1 MKVIINSAENIAA
14 MAAQQYVSLLKRKP
28 NAILGGATGS
38 TPLGLYA
45 ELVRLNKAGEISFKE
60 ASSFNLDEYVG
71 LDGAHDQSYRYFMD
85 HNLFDH
91 IDIDKSRTR
100 VPSGID
106 ISDPAAYDK
115 EIQAAG
121 GVDLQLLGIG
131 NNGHIGFNE
140 PGTPFGSLTHIVE
153 LTESTREANKR
164 FFASIDEVPTHAV
177 TMGIKT
183 VHPHGHRACQGAH
196 YEGDAPGARHREGAR
211 LRAAAPSGC
220 DRLHGLRSGQAA
232 VRSKIWAN
240 ISEQTVFAARS
251 TRY

>member
-1 MKVIINSAENIAA
+1 MKVIIDSAENIAA
-14 MAAQQYVSLLKRKP
+14 MAAQQYVDLLKRKP

-45 ELVRLNKAGEISFKE
+45 ELVRLNKAGEISFKD

-71 LDGAHDQSYRYFMD
+71 LDGTHDQSYRYFMD

-91 IDIDKSRTR
+91 IDIDKARTR

-106 ISDPAAYDK
+106 VSDPAAYDK
-115 EIQAAG
+115 EIAAAG
-121 GVDLQLLGIG
+121 GVDLQLLGIC

-177 TMGIKT
+177 TMGVKT
-183 VHPHGHRACQGAH
+183 VMQ
-196 YEGDAPGARHREGAR
+196 
-211 LRAAAPSGC
+211 
-220 DRLHGLRSGQAA
+220 
-232 VRSKIWAN
+232 
-240 ISEQTVFAARS
+240 ARS
-251 TRY
+251 IILMAIGPAKAPIMKEMLQGPVTEQVPASVLQLHPDVTVYMDYEAASLL

>member
-1 MKVIINSAENIAA
+1 MKVIVDSAENIAA
-14 MAAQQYVSLLKRKP
+14 MAAQQYVDLLKRKP

-45 ELVRLNKAGEISFKE
+45 ELIRLNKAGEISFKD

-71 LDGAHDQSYRYFMD
+71 LDGTHDQSYRFFMD

-91 IDIDKSRTR
+91 IDIDKARTR

-106 ISDPAAYDK
+106 TSDPAAYDK
-115 EIQAAG
+115 EIAAAG

-164 FFASIDEVPTHAV
+164 FFASLDEVPTHAV
-177 TMGIKT
+177 TMGVKT
-183 VHPHGHRACQGAH
+183 VMQ
-196 YEGDAPGARHREGAR
+196 
-211 LRAAAPSGC
+211 
-220 DRLHGLRSGQAA
+220 
-232 VRSKIWAN
+232 
-240 ISEQTVFAARS
+240 ARS
-251 TRY
+251 IILMAIGPAKAPIMKEMLQGPVTEKVPASVLQLHPDVTVYMDFEAAKLL

>member
-1 MKVIINSAENIAA
+1 MKVIIDTAENIAA
-14 MAAQQYVSLLKRKP
+14 LAAQQYVDLLKRKP

-45 ELVRLNKAGEISFKE
+45 ELVRLNKEGKISFKD

-71 LDGAHDQSYRYFMD
+71 LDGTHDQSYRYFMD

-91 IDIDKSRTR
+91 IDIDKSRTH

-106 ISDPAAYDK
+106 TSVPAAYDK
-115 EIQAAG
+115 EIAAAG

-164 FFASIDEVPTHAV
+164 FFSSIDEVPTHAV
-177 TMGIKT
+177 TMGVKT
-183 VHPHGHRACQGAH
+183 VMQ
-196 YEGDAPGARHREGAR
+196 
-211 LRAAAPSGC
+211 
-220 DRLHGLRSGQAA
+220 
-232 VRSKIWAN
+232 
-240 ISEQTVFAARS
+240 ARS
-251 TRY
+251 IILMAIGPAKAPIMKEMLQGPVTEKVPASVLQLHPDVTVYMDYEAAKLL

>member
-1 MKVIINSAENIAA
+1 MKVIIDSAQNIAA
-14 MAAQQYVSLLKRKP
+14 MAAQQYVALLKRKP

-45 ELVRLNKAGEISFKE
+45 ELVRLNKAGEISFKD

-71 LDGAHDQSYRYFMD
+71 LDGTHDQSYRYFMD

-106 ISDPAAYDK
+106 VSDPAAYDK
-115 EIQAAG
+115 EIEAAG

-164 FFASIDEVPTHAV
+164 FFKSIDAVPTHAV
-177 TMGIKT
+177 TMGVKT
-183 VHPHGHRACQGAH
+183 VMQ
-196 YEGDAPGARHREGAR
+196 
-211 LRAAAPSGC
+211 
-220 DRLHGLRSGQAA
+220 
-232 VRSKIWAN
+232 
-240 ISEQTVFAARS
+240 ARS
-251 TRY
+251 IILMAIGPAKAPIMKEMLQGPVTENVPASVLQLHPDVTVYMDYEAAKLL

>member
-1 MKVIINSAENIAA
+1 MKVIIDSAENIAA
-14 MAAQQYVSLLKRKP
+14 MAAQQYVDLLKRKP

-45 ELVRLNKAGEISFKE
+45 ELVRLNKAGKISFKD

-71 LDGAHDQSYRYFMD
+71 LDGTHDQSYRYFMD

-91 IDIDKSRTR
+91 IDIDKARTR

-106 ISDPAAYDK
+106 VSDPAAYDK
-115 EIQAAG
+115 EIAAAG

-177 TMGIKT
+177 TMGVKT
-183 VHPHGHRACQGAH
+183 VMQ
-196 YEGDAPGARHREGAR
+196 
-211 LRAAAPSGC
+211 
-220 DRLHGLRSGQAA
+220 
-232 VRSKIWAN
+232 
-240 ISEQTVFAARS
+240 ARS
-251 TRY
+251 IILMAIGPAKAPIMKEMLQGPVTEQVPASVLQLHPDVTVYMDYEAASLL

>member
-1 MKVIINSAENIAA
+1 MKVIIDSAENIAA

-45 ELVRLNKAGEISFKE
+45 ELVRLNKAGEISFKD

-71 LDGAHDQSYRYFMD
+71 LDGTHDQSYRYFMD

-106 ISDPAAYDK
+106 VSDPAAYDK
-115 EIQAAG
+115 EIEAAG

-164 FFASIDEVPTHAV
+164 FFKSIDEVPTHAV

-183 VHPHGHRACQGAH
+183 VMQ
-196 YEGDAPGARHREGAR
+196 
-211 LRAAAPSGC
+211 
-220 DRLHGLRSGQAA
+220 
-232 VRSKIWAN
+232 
-240 ISEQTVFAARS
+240 ARS
-251 TRY
+251 IILMAIGPAKAPIMKEMLQGPVTENVPASVLQLHPDVTVYMDYEAAKLL

>member
-1 MKVIINSAENIAA
+1 MKVIIDSAENIAA
-14 MAAQQYVSLLKRKP
+14 MAAQQYVDLLKCKP

-45 ELVRLNKAGEISFKE
+45 ELVRLNKEGKISFKD

-71 LDGAHDQSYRYFMD
+71 LDGSHDQSYRYFMD

-106 ISDPAAYDK
+106 TSDPAAYDK
-115 EIQAAG
+115 EIAAAG

-177 TMGIKT
+177 TMGVKT
-183 VHPHGHRACQGAH
+183 VMQ
-196 YEGDAPGARHREGAR
+196 
-211 LRAAAPSGC
+211 
-220 DRLHGLRSGQAA
+220 
-232 VRSKIWAN
+232 
-240 ISEQTVFAARS
+240 ARS
-251 TRY
+251 IILMAIGPAKAPIMKEMLQGPVTEKVPASVLQLHPDVTVYMDYEAAKLL

>member
-1 MKVIINSAENIAA
+1 MKVIIDTAENIAA
-14 MAAQQYVSLLKRKP
+14 LAAQQYVDLLKRKP

-45 ELVRLNKAGEISFKE
+45 ELVRLNKEGKISFKD

-71 LDGAHDQSYRYFMD
+71 LDGTHDQSYRYFMD

-106 ISDPAAYDK
+106 TSDPAAYDK
-115 EIQAAG
+115 EIAAAG

-177 TMGIKT
+177 TMGVKT
-183 VHPHGHRACQGAH
+183 VMQ
-196 YEGDAPGARHREGAR
+196 
-211 LRAAAPSGC
+211 
-220 DRLHGLRSGQAA
+220 
-232 VRSKIWAN
+232 
-240 ISEQTVFAARS
+240 ARS
-251 TRY
+251 IILMAIGAAKAPIMKEMLQGPVTEKVPASVLQLHPDVTVYMDYEAAKLL

>member
-1 MKVIINSAENIAA
+1 MKVIIDSAENIAA
-14 MAAQQYVSLLKRKP
+14 MAAQQYVDLLKRKP

-45 ELVRLNKAGEISFKE
+45 ELVRLNRAGEVSFKD

-71 LDGAHDQSYRYFMD
+71 LDGSHDQSYRYFMD

-91 IDIDKSRTR
+91 IDIDKARTH

-106 ISDPAAYDK
+106 VSDPAAYDK
-115 EIQAAG
+115 QIAAAG

-164 FFASIDEVPTHAV
+164 FFASIDDVPTHAV
-177 TMGIKT
+177 TMGVKT
-183 VHPHGHRACQGAH
+183 VMQ
-196 YEGDAPGARHREGAR
+196 
-211 LRAAAPSGC
+211 
-220 DRLHGLRSGQAA
+220 
-232 VRSKIWAN
+232 
-240 ISEQTVFAARS
+240 ARS
-251 TRY
+251 IILMAIGPAKAPIMKEMLQGPVTEKVPASVLQLHPDVTVYMDFEAAKLL

>member
-1 MKVIINSAENIAA
+1 MIIIIDSAENIAA
-14 MAAQQYVSLLKRKP
+14 MAAQQYVSLLQRKP

-45 ELVRLNKAGEISFKE
+45 ELVRLNKAGEISFKD

-71 LDGAHDQSYRYFMD
+71 LDGSHDQSYRYFMD
-85 HNLFDH
+85 HNLFNH

-106 ISDPAAYDK
+106 VSDPAAYDK
-115 EIQAAG
+115 EIEAAG

-164 FFASIDEVPTHAV
+164 FFKSIDEVPTHAV
-177 TMGIKT
+177 TMGVKT
-183 VHPHGHRACQGAH
+183 VMQ
-196 YEGDAPGARHREGAR
+196 
-211 LRAAAPSGC
+211 
-220 DRLHGLRSGQAA
+220 
-232 VRSKIWAN
+232 
-240 ISEQTVFAARS
+240 ARS
-251 TRY
+251 IILMAIGPAKAPIMKEMLQGPVTEKVPASVLQLHPDVTVYMDYEAAKML

>member
-1 MKVIINSAENIAA
+1 MKVIINAAENIAA
-14 MAAQQYVSLLKRKP
+14 LAAQQYVDLLKRKP

-45 ELVRLNKAGEISFKE
+45 ELVRLNKEGKISFKD

-71 LDGAHDQSYRYFMD
+71 LDGTHNQSYRYFMD

-106 ISDPAAYDK
+106 TSDPAAYDK
-115 EIQAAG
+115 EIAAAG

-177 TMGIKT
+177 TMGVKT
-183 VHPHGHRACQGAH
+183 VMQ
-196 YEGDAPGARHREGAR
+196 
-211 LRAAAPSGC
+211 
-220 DRLHGLRSGQAA
+220 
-232 VRSKIWAN
+232 
-240 ISEQTVFAARS
+240 ARS
-251 TRY
+251 IILMAIGPAKAPIMKEMLQGPVTEKVPASVLQLHPDVTVYMDYEAAKLL

>member
-1 MKVIINSAENIAA
+1 MKVIIDSAQNIAA
-14 MAAQQYVSLLKRKP
+14 MAAQQYVALLKRKP

-45 ELVRLNKAGEISFKE
+45 ELVRLNKAGEISFKD

-71 LDGAHDQSYRYFMD
+71 LDGTHDQSYRYFMD

-106 ISDPAAYDK
+106 VSDPAAYDK
-115 EIQAAG
+115 EIEAAG
-121 GVDLQLLGIG
+121 GVDLQLLGIR

-164 FFASIDEVPTHAV
+164 FFKSIDEVPTHAV
-177 TMGIKT
+177 TMGVKT
-183 VHPHGHRACQGAH
+183 VMQ
-196 YEGDAPGARHREGAR
+196 
-211 LRAAAPSGC
+211 
-220 DRLHGLRSGQAA
+220 
-232 VRSKIWAN
+232 
-240 ISEQTVFAARS
+240 ARS
-251 TRY
+251 IILMAIGPAKAPIMKEMLQGPVTENVPASVLQLHPDVTVYMDYEAAKLL

>member
-1 MKVIINSAENIAA
+1 MKVIIDSAENIAA
-14 MAAQQYVSLLKRKP
+14 LAAQQYVDLLKRKP

-45 ELVRLNKAGEISFKE
+45 ELVRLNKAGEITFKD

-71 LDGAHDQSYRYFMD
+71 LDGTHDQSYRYFMD

-106 ISDPAAYDK
+106 VSDPAAYDK
-115 EIQAAG
+115 EIEAAG

-140 PGTPFGSLTHIVE
+140 PGTPFGSLTHLVE
-153 LTESTREANKR
+153 LTESTRQANAR
-164 FFASIDEVPTHAV
+164 FFNSIDEVPTHAV
-177 TMGIKT
+177 TMGIRT
-183 VHPHGHRACQGAH
+183 VMNAKSVILMAIGKAKAPIMKETLQGPVTEQVPASVLQLHPDVEF
-196 YEGDAPGARHREGAR
+196 YLDYDAAS
-211 LRAAAPSGC
+211 L
-220 DRLHGLRSGQAA
+220 L
-232 VRSKIWAN
+232 
-240 ISEQTVFAARS
+240 
-251 TRY
+251 

>member
-1 MKVIINSAENIAA
+1 MKVIIDSAENIAA

-45 ELVRLNKAGEISFKE
+45 ELVRLNKEGKISFKD

-71 LDGAHDQSYRYFMD
+71 LDGTHDQSYRYFMD

-91 IDIDKSRTR
+91 IDIDKARTR

-106 ISDPAAYDK
+106 TSDPAAYDK
-115 EIQAAG
+115 EIAAAG

-164 FFASIDEVPTHAV
+164 FFASLDEVPTHAV
-177 TMGIKT
+177 TMGVKT
-183 VHPHGHRACQGAH
+183 VMQ
-196 YEGDAPGARHREGAR
+196 
-211 LRAAAPSGC
+211 
-220 DRLHGLRSGQAA
+220 
-232 VRSKIWAN
+232 
-240 ISEQTVFAARS
+240 ARS
-251 TRY
+251 IILMAIGPAKAPIMKEMLQGPVTEKVPASVLQLHPDVTVYMDYEAAKLL

>member
-183 VHPHGHRACQGAH
+183 VMQ
-196 YEGDAPGARHREGAR
+196 
-211 LRAAAPSGC
+211 
-220 DRLHGLRSGQAA
+220 
-232 VRSKIWAN
+232 
-240 ISEQTVFAARS
+240 ARS
-251 TRY
+251 IILMAIGPAKAPIMKEMLQGPVTEKVPASVLQLHPDVTVYMDFEAAKLL

>member
-1 MKVIINSAENIAA
+1 MKVIVDSAENIAA
-14 MAAQQYVSLLKRKP
+14 MAAQQYVALLRRKP

-45 ELVRLNKAGEISFKE
+45 ELVRLNKAGEITFKD

-71 LDGAHDQSYRYFMD
+71 LDGSHDQSYRYFMD

-91 IDIDKSRTR
+91 IDIDKARTH

-106 ISDPAAYDK
+106 VSDPAAYDK
-115 EIQAAG
+115 EIAAAG

-153 LTESTREANKR
+153 LTESTRQANKR

-177 TMGIKT
+177 TMGVKT
-183 VHPHGHRACQGAH
+183 VMQ
-196 YEGDAPGARHREGAR
+196 
-211 LRAAAPSGC
+211 
-220 DRLHGLRSGQAA
+220 
-232 VRSKIWAN
+232 
-240 ISEQTVFAARS
+240 ARS
-251 TRY
+251 IILMAIGPAKAPIMKEMLQGPVTEKVPASVLQLHPDVTVYMDYEAASLL

>member
-1 MKVIINSAENIAA
+1 MKVVIDSAENIAA
-14 MAAQQYVSLLKRKP
+14 MAAQQYVELLKRKP

-45 ELVRLNKAGEISFKE
+45 ELVRLNKAGEITFKD

-71 LDGAHDQSYRYFMD
+71 LDGTHDQSYRYFMD

-106 ISDPAAYDK
+106 TSDPAAYDK
-115 EIQAAG
+115 EIAAAG

-164 FFASIDEVPTHAV
+164 FFKSIDEVPTHAV
-177 TMGIKT
+177 TMGVKT
-183 VHPHGHRACQGAH
+183 VMQ
-196 YEGDAPGARHREGAR
+196 
-211 LRAAAPSGC
+211 
-220 DRLHGLRSGQAA
+220 
-232 VRSKIWAN
+232 
-240 ISEQTVFAARS
+240 ARS
-251 TRY
+251 IILMAIGPAKAPIMKEMLQGPVTEKVPASVLQLHPDVTVYMDFEAAKML

>member
-1 MKVIINSAENIAA
+1 MKVIIDSAEKIAA
-14 MAAQQYVSLLKRKP
+14 LAAQQYVDLLKRKP

-45 ELVRLNKAGEISFKE
+45 ELVRLNKAREISFKD

-71 LDGAHDQSYRYFMD
+71 LDGTHDQSYRYFMD

-106 ISDPAAYDK
+106 VSDPSAYDK
-115 EIQAAG
+115 EIAAAG

-140 PGTPFGSLTHIVE
+140 PGTPFGSLTHVVE

-164 FFASIDEVPTHAV
+164 FFKSIDEVPTHAV
-177 TMGIKT
+177 TMGVKT
-183 VHPHGHRACQGAH
+183 VMQ
-196 YEGDAPGARHREGAR
+196 
-211 LRAAAPSGC
+211 
-220 DRLHGLRSGQAA
+220 
-232 VRSKIWAN
+232 
-240 ISEQTVFAARS
+240 ARS
-251 TRY
+251 IILMAIGPAKAPIMKEMLQGPVTEKVPASVLQLHPDVTVYMDFEAAKLL

>member
-1 MKVIINSAENIAA
+1 MKVIIDSAENIAA
-14 MAAQQYVSLLKRKP
+14 MAAQQYVDLLKRKP

-45 ELVRLNKAGEISFKE
+45 ELVRLNKAGEISFKD

-71 LDGAHDQSYRYFMD
+71 LDGTHDQSYRYFMD

-91 IDIDKSRTR
+91 IDIDKARTR

-106 ISDPAAYDK
+106 VSDPAAYDK
-115 EIQAAG
+115 EIAAAG

-177 TMGIKT
+177 TMGVKT
-183 VHPHGHRACQGAH
+183 VMQ
-196 YEGDAPGARHREGAR
+196 
-211 LRAAAPSGC
+211 
-220 DRLHGLRSGQAA
+220 
-232 VRSKIWAN
+232 
-240 ISEQTVFAARS
+240 ARS
-251 TRY
+251 IILMAIGPAKAPIMKEMLQGPVTEQVPASVLQLHPDVTVYMDYEAASLL

>member
-1 MKVIINSAENIAA
+1 MKVIIDSAQNIAA
-14 MAAQQYVSLLKRKP
+14 MAAQQYVALLKRKP

-45 ELVRLNKAGEISFKE
+45 ELVRLNKAGEISFKD
-60 ASSFNLDEYVG
+60 ASSFNMDEYVG
-71 LDGAHDQSYRYFMD
+71 LDGTHDQSYRYFMD

-106 ISDPAAYDK
+106 VSDPAAYDK
-115 EIQAAG
+115 EIEAAG

-164 FFASIDEVPTHAV
+164 FFKSIDEVPTHAV
-177 TMGIKT
+177 TMGVKT
-183 VHPHGHRACQGAH
+183 VMQ
-196 YEGDAPGARHREGAR
+196 
-211 LRAAAPSGC
+211 
-220 DRLHGLRSGQAA
+220 
-232 VRSKIWAN
+232 
-240 ISEQTVFAARS
+240 ARS
-251 TRY
+251 IILMAIGPAKAPIMKEMLQGPVTENVPASVLQLHPDVTVYMDYEAAKLL

>member
-1 MKVIINSAENIAA
+1 MKVIIDSAQNIAA
-14 MAAQQYVSLLKRKP
+14 MAAQQYVALLKRKP

-38 TPLGLYA
+38 TPRGLYA
-45 ELVRLNKAGEISFKE
+45 ELVRLNKAGEISFKD

-71 LDGAHDQSYRYFMD
+71 LDGTHDQSYRYFMD

-106 ISDPAAYDK
+106 VSDPAAYDK
-115 EIQAAG
+115 EIEAAG

-164 FFASIDEVPTHAV
+164 FFKSIDEVPTHAV
-177 TMGIKT
+177 TMGVKT
-183 VHPHGHRACQGAH
+183 VMQ
-196 YEGDAPGARHREGAR
+196 
-211 LRAAAPSGC
+211 
-220 DRLHGLRSGQAA
+220 
-232 VRSKIWAN
+232 
-240 ISEQTVFAARS
+240 ARS
-251 TRY
+251 IILMAIGPAKAPIMKEMLQGPVTENVPASVLQLHPDVTVYMDYEAAKLL